1 MEHQLHAQQ
10 NEQTPVDSIFLAEN
24 PPTNSGKPDRRL
36 RFRTTN
42 TQSPHIYLQFQGCP
56 FEPNGPTDWAKQ
68 VILQLAPKP
77 ANPRK
82 TQTDDPKTYHLSAI
96 LIGVVRHDVK
106 ISAGRSAFCG
116 RIS

>member
-1 MEHQLHAQQ
+1 MALMIG
-10 NEQTPVDSIFLAEN
+10 T
-24 PPTNSGKPDRRL
+24 
-36 RFRTTN
+36 
-42 TQSPHIYLQFQGCP
+42 C
-56 FEPNGPTDWAKQ
+56 
-68 VILQLAPKP
+68 ILQLAPKP